1 MFQTHLFSSMTP
13 NILRLIYLQK
23 IFLMY
28 KQFKIVREIQITTL
42 SPKRVKMILIL
53 KLSVSVIHRK
63 LSFRSV
69 IKMKL
74 KEMIFELNKMK
85 ITISNIIQINQGK
98 LKHLKP
104 TKTS

>member
-1 MFQTHLFSSMTP
+1 
-13 NILRLIYLQK
+13 
-23 IFLMY
+23 MY

-53 KLSVSVIHRK
+53 KLRVSVIHRK

-69 IKMKL
+69 SKMKL